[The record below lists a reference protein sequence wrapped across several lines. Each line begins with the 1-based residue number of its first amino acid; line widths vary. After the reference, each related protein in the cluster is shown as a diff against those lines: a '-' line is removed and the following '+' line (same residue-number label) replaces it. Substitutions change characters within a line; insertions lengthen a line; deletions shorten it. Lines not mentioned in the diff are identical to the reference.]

1 MANNVIVINNVPYI
15 GCEDLYVYKVAEDTE
30 EAYSAGEVVYKVPEL
45 VAVSYN
51 VSATDTSF
59 YANNVKKIT
68 DTTYSPSASYTLSGD
83 DATLEEFVF
92 GKVKEGAALKDNLTG
107 APEIGCFYAKTRA
120 KGAWTITQI
129 LKATASKAD
138 ATVDTKAE
146 GTTFQTSVT
155 NLSPLFSEHFKTYT
169 REFFSEESVFEGH
182 TLAEVLDI
190 LAKNPAEKFDTWPDE
205 V

>member
-1 MANNVIVINNVPYI
+1 MANQIIVINNVPYT
-15 GCEDLYVYKVAEDTE
+15 GCENLYVYKIAADTE
-30 EAYSAGEVVYKVPEL
+30 EAYTAGETVYKVPEL

-51 VSATDTSF
+51 VSASDTSF

-68 DTTYSPSASYTLSGD
+68 DTTYSPTASYTLSGD
-83 DATLEEFVF
+83 DAKLDEFVF

-107 APEIGCFYAKTRA
+107 APEIGVFFAKTRA

-129 LKATASKAD
+129 LKCTASKAD
-138 ATVDTKAE
+138 ATVDTKGE
-146 GTTFQTSVT
+146 STTFQTAVT

-169 REFFSEESVFEGH
+169 REFYSEESVFEGH
-182 TLAEVLDI
+182 TLDEVLNE
-190 LAKNPAEKFDTWPDE
+190 LAKNPAETFDTWPDE